1 VVEAARWRVSA
12 KEVTGG
18 VLLVV
23 SAFEVEDTV
32 D

>member
-1 VVEAARWRVSA
+1 VEAARWRVA
-12 KEVTGG
+12 FREVNGG